1 MLLPSPWS
9 CGGERRA
16 VVISGDTS
24 RLRADADAVTDSDL
38 DSESDLDSAAL
49 LRVVLLARREY
60 CTFGSSSSLL
70 IKGERLLCFYRYDAD
85 DTMRM
90 RRYQVG
96 FGFDLLL
103 R

>member
-1 MLLPSPWS
+1 MLPSSWS
-9 CGGERRA
+9 CGGERR
-16 VVISGDTS
+16 VVVPSGDTS
-24 RLRADADAVTDSDL
+24 RLSADADADAGAD
-38 DSESDLDSAAL
+38 AAV
-49 LRVVLLARREY
+49 LRVVILSRRWY
-60 CTFGSSSSLL
+60 CTFGSSSSPLINGEVLL
-70 IKGERLLCFYRYDAD
+70 FYRYDAD

>member
-1 MLLPSPWS
+1 MVPSGEMRPTRDAIS
-9 CGGERRA
+9 PCGRMEDS
-16 VVISGDTS
+16 V
-24 RLRADADAVTDSDL
+24 ADADADAGADA
-38 DSESDLDSAAL
+38 DAAV
-49 LRVVLLARREY
+49 LRVVILSRRWY
-60 CTFGSSSSLL
+60 CTFGSSSSPLINGEVLL
-70 IKGERLLCFYRYDAD
+70 FYRYDVD